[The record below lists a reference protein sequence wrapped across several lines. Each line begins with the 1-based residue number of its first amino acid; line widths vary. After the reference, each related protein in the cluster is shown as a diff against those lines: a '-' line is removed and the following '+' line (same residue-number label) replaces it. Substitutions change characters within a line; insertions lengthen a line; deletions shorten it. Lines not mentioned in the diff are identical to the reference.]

1 MKIDVTD
8 KVPFTV
14 YGKSANVESII
25 YDDESNV
32 YTISGRFEQKRITI
46 GLRKLCYLSGKI
58 SGLLHIEYCAN
69 FDYASIEAEK
79 LGYIPVNPV
88 RIYNGK
94 DWCWLRFMIADL
106 ALLARCDA
114 IYLQKNWLD
123 SSGAK
128 IERAFARMLRKEV
141 VYQ

>member
-14 YGKSANVESII
+14 YGKLADVGSII
-25 YDDESNV
+25 YDDESKV
-32 YTISGRFEQKRITI
+32 YTISGKFESKRITI

-58 SGLLHIEYCAN
+58 SGLLHIEYVAN
-69 FDYASIEAEK
+69 FDYASIEAEI
-79 LGYIPVNPV
+79 LGYLPVNPV
-88 RIYNGK
+88 RIHDGK
-94 DWCWLRFMIADL
+94 DWSWLCFMVADL

-114 IYLQKNWLD
+114 IYLQRNWRD
-123 SSGAK
+123 SRGAK
-128 IERAFARMLRKEV
+128 IERAFARMLRKEI